1 MGLLKNFGTP
11 RKFFGVYT
19 AGVTDELIRQLIDFG
34 GLGGFAGFLV
44 WQFLQMQ
51 KRLDNLVEK
60 FQEQVREI
68 SEDHDTRVERMRARY
83 DVVIADIR
91 ADCSTT
97 INKLQDEVK
106 QAQRDLLARE
116 RESLYSLRTSD
127 DE

>member
-1 MGLLKNFGTP
+1 
-11 RKFFGVYT
+11 
-19 AGVTDELIRQLIDFG
+19 
-34 GLGGFAGFLV
+34 
-44 WQFLQMQ
+44 MQ
-51 KRLDNLVEK
+51 KRLDTLVEK

-68 SEDHDTRVERMRARY
+68 SEDHDTRVETMRARY

-91 ADCSTT
+91 ADCSAT